1 MLDKSWK
8 RQIKKIIRKY
18 LPAADCQIFIFGS
31 RVTGENQRFSD
42 VDVGILGPKMI
53 PGHMMVKI
61 QEELESSRI
70 PFKIDVV
77 DFQKVSDSFRQLA
90 LKNLIYL

>member
-1 MLDKSWK
+1 MLTRSLKG
-8 RQIKKIIRKY
+8 QIKKTVKKY
-18 LPAADCQIFIFGS
+18 LPAENYRIFIFGS
-31 RVTGENQRFSD
+31 RATGKDQRFSD

-61 QEELESSRI
+61 QEELENSRI

-77 DFQKVSDSFRQLA
+77 DFQKVSDQFRELA
-90 LKNLIYL
+90 FKKTVCL